1 MKPARR
7 QVAKALP
14 PRNPRAAGVI
24 SPFGAILRDSIRGV
38 HQSKTS
44 FKITSHELR
53 KRASAGGRKPQTL
66 LRSGASSCPGP
77 AQINRQREE
86 VKLSLEV
93 TWQPV
98 GTIGW
103 LSRDALNWMRHI
115 ARSAIRE
122 RHP

>member
-1 MKPARR
+1 MKLARR

-14 PRNPRAAGVI
+14 PRNPHAAGVI
-24 SPFGAILRDSIRGV
+24 SPFGAVLGDSIRGV

-44 FKITSHELR
+44 FKVTNHDLR

-66 LRSGASSCPGP
+66 LRSGLASCLGP
-77 AQINRQREE
+77 APINSRE
-86 VKLSLEV
+86 KRLRLSLEV

-103 LSRDALNWMRHI
+103 LSRDALACRGNWMGHI
-115 ARSAIRE
+115 AA
-122 RHP
+122 

>member
-53 KRASAGGRKPQTL
+53 KRASAGGRNRRRCWDRDWP
-66 LRSGASSCPGP
+66 P
-77 AQINRQREE
+77 APAPLQ
-86 VKLSLEV
+86 
-93 TWQPV
+93 
-98 GTIGW
+98 
-103 LSRDALNWMRHI
+103 
-115 ARSAIRE
+115 
-122 RHP
+122 